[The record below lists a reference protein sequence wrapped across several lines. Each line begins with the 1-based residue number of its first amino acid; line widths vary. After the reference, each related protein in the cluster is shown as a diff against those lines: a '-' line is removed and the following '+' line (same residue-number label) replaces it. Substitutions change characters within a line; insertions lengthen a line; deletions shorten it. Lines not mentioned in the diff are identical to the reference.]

1 MSRAA
6 TLAACALLAAC
17 ATRPPAE
24 PLPERP
30 ATLPPHQI
38 TIRTSPPG
46 GVVDWN
52 GDVLGVA
59 PVTIQFVPQMRF
71 GRPAWPD
78 NNLCEIFRARWPNG
92 DAAAET
98 FISSARPPTEIGI
111 VGPYQREIILDS
123 PPSKRYPNKL
133 RVTR

>member
-1 MSRAA
+1 LSF
-6 TLAACALLAAC
+6 LLISCAS
-17 ATRPPAE
+17 RPPAPP
-24 PLPERP
+24 PLERR
-30 ATLPPHQI
+30 ATLPPHTI

-46 GVVDWN
+46 GIVDWN

-59 PVTIQFVPQMRF
+59 PVQIQFVPQMRF

-111 VGPYQREIILDS
+111 VCPGYRQNAFLTPIEKEARKKPALTQRTGP
-123 PPSKRYPNKL
+123 
-133 RVTR
+133 